1 MPSEPLTAP
10 APSPVPGTATSPATP
25 ADPAAP
31 AALRPL
37 TALGLAVLLISYA
50 PVNFT
55 FGSVNVLADAI
66 GRDLRADAAGQ
77 QLVLAAYT
85 TAFAATLVIAGRLGD
100 RWGRHRLLLIGG
112 LGVAMISIATAFAPD
127 LTSAVTLRV
136 LLGIA
141 AGLLTPQVLATIQS
155 TSSGP
160 SRARGLMLFV
170 AVSGASTVVGQI
182 AAGAVAS
189 ALPEHVGWRAVQ
201 ILTGLIALA
210 GVVGL
215 RAVPRTRSSTPL
227 SLDAMGASALGASL
241 LLIVVPLTL
250 GRSLGW
256 PSWTVL
262 SLLVGVAL
270 LAAFWALQRR
280 AERRGTVPVVPP
292 SVLRLTTVRRGLLMT
307 LLFFTTYGAFLY
319 ELSAFAQLRYTLG
332 TLGPALLVLGFG
344 IAFIAA
350 SLALPRLIPAAD
362 ERTMTAAGL
371 AQAVLLAAIALL
383 VATGHHDI
391 ASLQWALVPLGLAQ
405 ALMFGPVLQTVLSRT
420 PPWAAGVSSGL
431 FATVQQLGLTL
442 GVALLGGLFWTLA
455 GPEQEHLEHALV
467 TVLWIHGGC
476 ALLFVAL
483 ARSLRAHRETAP
495 TAE

>member
-1 MPSEPLTAP
+1 MSCETLTAP
-10 APSPVPGTATSPATP
+10 PVPVPAGPADTPAPTSSAAPPPAPS
-25 ADPAAP
+25 
-31 AALRPL
+31 L
-37 TALGLAVLLISYA
+37 TAWGLGVLLVAYA

-100 RWGRHRLLLIGG
+100 RWGRRRLLLLGG
-112 LGVAMISIATAFAPD
+112 LGVAVISIATAFAPG
-127 LTSAVTLRV
+127 LTSAVALRV

-155 TSSGP
+155 TSSGTA
-160 SRARGLMLFV
+160 RTRGLMLFV

-182 AAGAVAS
+182 VAGAVAH
-189 ALPEHVGWRAVQ
+189 ALPEHLGWRAVQ
-201 ILTGLIALA
+201 ILTGLIALTA
-210 GVVGL
+210 VAGL
-215 RAVPRTRSSTPL
+215 RTVPRTRSTAPL
-227 SLDAMGASALGASL
+227 SLDAIGASVLGASL

-256 PSWTVL
+256 PSWTFI

-270 LAAFWALQRR
+270 LAAFWVLQRR
-280 AERRGTVPVVPP
+280 AEQRGTVPVVPP

-350 SLALPRLIPAAD
+350 SLA
-362 ERTMTAAGL
+362 
-371 AQAVLLAAIALL
+371 
-383 VATGHHDI
+383 
-391 ASLQWALVPLGLAQ
+391 
-405 ALMFGPVLQTVLSRT
+405 
-420 PPWAAGVSSGL
+420 
-431 FATVQQLGLTL
+431 
-442 GVALLGGLFWTLA
+442 
-455 GPEQEHLEHALV
+455 
-467 TVLWIHGGC
+467 
-476 ALLFVAL
+476 
-483 ARSLRAHRETAP
+483 
-495 TAE
+495 

>member
-1 MPSEPLTAP
+1 MSCETLTAP
-10 APSPVPGTATSPATP
+10 PVPVPAGPADTPAPTSSAAPPPAPS
-25 ADPAAP
+25 
-31 AALRPL
+31 L
-37 TALGLAVLLISYA
+37 TAWGLGVLLVAYA

-350 SLALPRLIPAAD
+350 SLALPRLIPAAG
-362 ERTMTAAGL
+362 ELTMASAGI

-391 ASLQWALVPLGLAQ
+391 ASLQWALIPLGIAQ

-420 PPWAAGVSSGL
+420 PQWAAGVSSGL

>member
-1 MPSEPLTAP
+1 MSCETLTAP
-10 APSPVPGTATSPATP
+10 PVPVPAGPADTPAPTSSAAPPPAPS
-25 ADPAAP
+25 
-31 AALRPL
+31 L
-37 TALGLAVLLISYA
+37 TAWGLGVLLVAYA

-100 RWGRHRLLLIGG
+100 RWGRRRLLLLGG
-112 LGVAMISIATAFAPD
+112 LGVAVISIATAFAPG
-127 LTSAVTLRV
+127 LTSAVALRV

-155 TSSGP
+155 TSSGTA
-160 SRARGLMLFV
+160 RTRGLMLFV

-182 AAGAVAS
+182 VAGAVAH
-189 ALPEHVGWRAVQ
+189 ALPEHLGWRAVQ
-201 ILTGLIALA
+201 ILTGLIALTA
-210 GVVGL
+210 VAGL
-215 RAVPRTRSSTPL
+215 RTVPRTRSSAPL
-227 SLDAMGASALGASL
+227 SLDAIGASVLGASL

-256 PSWTVL
+256 PSWTVV
-262 SLLVGVAL
+262 SLLIGVAL

-280 AERRGTVPVVPP
+280 SERRGAVPVVPP
-292 SVLRLTTVRRGLLMT
+292 AVLRLTTVRRGLLMT

-319 ELSAFAQLRYTLG
+319 ELSAFAQLRYSLG

-350 SLALPRLIPAAD
+350 SLALPRLIPAAG
-362 ERTMTAAGL
+362 ELTMASAGI

-391 ASLQWALVPLGLAQ
+391 ASLQWALIPLGIAQ

-420 PPWAAGVSSGL
+420 PQWAAGVSSGL

-467 TVLWIHGGC
+467 TVFWIHVVC

-483 ARSLRAHRETAP
+483 AHSLRAHRETAP
-495 TAE
+495 TAA

>member
-1 MPSEPLTAP
+1 MSCETLTAP
-10 APSPVPGTATSPATP
+10 PAPVPPGR
-25 ADPAAP
+25 ADPPAP
-31 AALRPL
+31 TSSVAPPRTSSL
-37 TALGLAVLLISYA
+37 TAWGLGVLLVAYA

-66 GRDLRADAAGQ
+66 GRDLSADAAGQ

-100 RWGRHRLLLIGG
+100 RWGRRRLLLIGG
-112 LGVAMISIATAFAPD
+112 LGVGVISVATAFVPD
-127 LTSAVTLRV
+127 LTSTVALRV
-136 LLGIA
+136 LLGVT

-155 TSSGP
+155 ASSGTA
-160 SRARGLMLFV
+160 RTRGLMLFV

-182 AAGAVAS
+182 VAGTVAH
-189 ALPEHVGWRAVQ
+189 ALPEHLGWRAVQ
-201 ILTGLIALA
+201 ILTGLIALTA
-210 GVVGL
+210 VAGL
-215 RAVPRTRSSTPL
+215 RTVPRTRSSAPL
-227 SLDAMGASALGASL
+227 SLDAIGASVLGASL
-241 LLIVVPLTL
+241 LLIVVPLTI

-256 PSWTVL
+256 PSWTVV

-280 AERRGTVPVVPP
+280 SERRGTIPVVPP
-292 SVLRLTTVRRGLLMT
+292 SVLRLTPVRRGLLMT
-307 LLFFTTYGAFLY
+307 LLFFMTYGAFLY
-319 ELSAFAQLRYTLG
+319 ELSAFAQHRYAMG
-332 TLGPALLVLGFG
+332 PLGPALLVLGFG

-350 SLALPRLIPAAD
+350 SLALPRLIPAAG
-362 ERTMTAAGL
+362 ELTMASAGL
-371 AQAVLLAAIALL
+371 AQAVILAAIAVLIS
-383 VATGHHDI
+383 TGHHDI
-391 ASLQWALVPLGLAQ
+391 ASLQWALIPLGVAQ
-405 ALMFGPVLQTVLSRT
+405 ALMFGPVLKTVLSRA
-420 PPWAAGVSSGL
+420 PQWAAGVSSGL

-467 TVLWIHGGC
+467 TVFWIHVGC

-483 ARSLRAHRETAP
+483 AHSLRSHRETAP